1 MPEYSDD
8 IRQGLSVIIQNYKE
22 NETQFDNLQRKYIEG
37 RIKVF
42 KTILKNPNTNYY
54 FDENGEIQLGNI
66 IWDNC
71 RYCNRKL
78 ENIRNAEYPKLRG
91 RNAERFCSKSCTTQ
105 FSKMK
110 KKVDAFG
117 ADLVIWG
124 KDFVKIIFHHK
135 CSNAN
140 IKKPHWP
147 LSFELRIRSTRS
159 RNFNG

>member
-1 MPEYSDD
+1 
-8 IRQGLSVIIQNYKE
+8 
-22 NETQFDNLQRKYIEG
+22 
-37 RIKVF
+37 
-42 KTILKNPNTNYY
+42 
-54 FDENGEIQLGNI
+54 
-66 IWDNC
+66 
-71 RYCNRKL
+71 
-78 ENIRNAEYPKLRG
+78 
-91 RNAERFCSKSCTTQ
+91 
-105 FSKMK
+105 MK